1 MSLCEYPS
9 KIGGMQVE
17 QLICLE
23 IVSLRSIRE
32 SSMLSHGQCLVQPS
46 IKSMF
51 QMLTLEVV
59 FNNIKNLTHHKSLGI
74 PCKSQGNQC
83 ESLGNPCKSK
93 GNPYKSLRN
102 PCGNSFVNPMEIY
115 VNHYIHPYP

>member
-74 PCKSQGNQC
+74 PCYVFFSADCIKTLSC
-83 ESLGNPCKSK
+83 IDKK
-93 GNPYKSLRN
+93 
-102 PCGNSFVNPMEIY
+102 CGTMGEVGDYCVDFPDCRLLSDY
-115 VNHYIHPYP
+115 

>member
-1 MSLCEYPS
+1 MSFCEYPS

-74 PCKSQGNQC
+74 PCYVFFLQIA
-83 ESLGNPCKSK
+83 SK
-93 GNPYKSLRN
+93 LCHALIRN
-102 PCGNSFVNPMEIY
+102 VVPWVK
-115 VNHYIHPYP
+115 